1 MHYSTNIYHGLKSYP
16 NILLCKYSI
25 RYRPLIKILEEI
37 QERFHGPQYWDKR
50 SIIMTSG
57 AQEGL
62 SKAVDMCM
70 RCNDPVIMPDPVYTG
85 AVDLVKLS
93 IIRYLINITHR
104 CSISK
109 SS

>member
-1 MHYSTNIYHGLKSYP
+1 MYSFITCKS
-16 NILLCKYSI
+16 NILLCKYSYY
-25 RYRPLIKILEEI
+25 RYLPLINILEEI
-37 QERFHGPQYWDKR
+37 QDRFHGPQHWNKR

-70 RCNDPVIMPDPVYTG
+70 RCNDSVIMPDPVYTG

-93 IIRYLINITHR
+93 INYQHYALKLNFEIIQMYT
-104 CSISK
+104 
-109 SS
+109 